1 MSKVRVTSTFV
12 ANMRI
17 ALVFFAFVIPG
28 TGCQRYTIRTQSR
41 VALDS
46 PVDTRITDISPVS
59 PIAGPVRP
67 VVVGKA
73 DSGTR
78 IAILDVDGLILNTPF
93 AGPMSLG
100 ENPVA
105 LFREK
110 LDAAE
115 ADACAKAVVLRVNSH
130 GGGVAACIA
139 MRRDMERFKARSG
152 KPVVACLLDTATG
165 GAYYLASGA
174 DMVVAGEATVTG
186 ALGVILNLFNLQD
199 LMAQYNVIPQSVKSG
214 VLVDIG
220 SSSRPLKEAER
231 TLLQTMADEFHNQL
245 REDIKRSRPRLSDE
259 QGTTFDGRLFTGR
272 QALARG
278 LVDRIGELDDA
289 IQFASQLGCGDT
301 SVRPTVTL
309 YRRANDPANSI
320 YAVTANIPLQ
330 GAGFLPNLP
339 GLERSKIPTF
349 LSVWQPELTMEKLG
363 GK

>member
-1 MSKVRVTSTFV
+1 
-12 ANMRI
+12 MRI
-17 ALVFFAFVIPG
+17 ALVILTLCVAG
-28 TGCQRYTIRTQSR
+28 TGCQRYTIRTQSH
-41 VALDS
+41 VALDT

-67 VVVGKA
+67 VVVGRG

-115 ADACAKAVVLRVNSH
+115 ADGCVKAVVLRVNSH
-130 GGGVAACIA
+130 GGGVAACVA
-139 MRRDMERFKARSG
+139 MRRDLERFKARTG

-174 DMVVAGEATVTG
+174 DMVVSGPATVTG

-199 LMAQYNVIPQSVKSG
+199 LMAQYNVIPQAIKAG
-214 VLVDIG
+214 ALVDIG
-220 SSSRPLKEAER
+220 SSSRPLKEGER
-231 TLLQTMADEFHNQL
+231 ALLQAMADEFHTQIQD
-245 REDIKRSRPRLSDE
+245 DIKRSRPKLSVT
-259 QGTTFDGRLFTGR
+259 QGTTFDGSLFTGR

-278 LVDRIGELDDA
+278 LVDSLGGLDDA
-289 IQFASQLGCGDT
+289 IQFATQLGCGNA
-301 SVRPTVTL
+301 SMQPTAIL
-309 YRRANDPANSI
+309 YRRGNDPANSI

-339 GLERSKIPTF
+339 GLERSKMPTF